1 MPHPNGVIPRN
12 EKRRTAAMSEQNKP
26 QEAAKNPAPELSPE
40 ELNLVSGGGIEIFLT
55 IDGIPGESEGPGK
68 EKKD

>member
-1 MPHPNGVIPRN
+1 
-12 EKRRTAAMSEQNKP
+12 MSEQNKP